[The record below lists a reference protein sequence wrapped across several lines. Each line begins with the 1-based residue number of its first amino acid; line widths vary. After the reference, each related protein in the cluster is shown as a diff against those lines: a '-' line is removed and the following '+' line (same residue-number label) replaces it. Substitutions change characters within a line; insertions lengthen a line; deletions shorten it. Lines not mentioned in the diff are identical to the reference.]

1 MRADLYLLSKTG
13 IFKMKPKF
21 KWTKQDLE
29 AIAEFHAIVKD
40 YIKMQ
45 RIFKQHDNI

>member
-1 MRADLYLLSKTG
+1 
-13 IFKMKPKF
+13 MKAKF

-29 AIAEFHAIVKD
+29 AIAEFHAIVKN

-45 RIFKQHDNI
+45 RLLKGKT